1 MNMDTL
7 ERPIELAEGMC
18 MPRVGFG
25 FFHVDPAEAESVTAQ
40 ALSLGYRL
48 IDTAQAY
55 GNEAEVGRA
64 IRTSG
69 IPRDDIF
76 VTTKMRRNIG
86 ETTAQKDFDRSFEAL
101 GLGYIDLVLVHM
113 PIGDVFGTWRVL
125 ERELARG
132 RVRAIG
138 VSNFDAARLQDL
150 MSNSDI
156 KPVLDQF
163 QSNPYHQAQETLE
176 FCQKQGIIFQA
187 WSPLAQGAD
196 ELFAEPALKEIA
208 AAHARSVA
216 QIILRWQLQRNI
228 SFIAKSTHAAR
239 MKENLDLFDF
249 ELTGEEMDRIS
260 ALGKTGERNLF
271 AEPAFIAHLSQEWH
285 SEKD

>member
-1 MNMDTL
+1 MDTSNL
-7 ERPIELAEGMC
+7 ESPMELAEGLR

-25 FFHVDPAEAESVTAQ
+25 LFRVDPAEAESVAAQ
-40 ALSLGYRL
+40 ALTQGYRL

-55 GNEAEVGRA
+55 GNEAEAGRA
-64 IRTSG
+64 IRNFG
-69 IPRDDIF
+69 IPRDEIF

-101 GLGYIDLVLVHM
+101 GLGYINLVLVHM

-125 ERELARG
+125 ERELRRG

-228 SFIAKSTHAAR
+228 SFIAKSTHEAR
-239 MKENLDLFDF
+239 MRENLDLFGF
-249 ELTGEEMDRIS
+249 ELTDAEMGKIS
-260 ALGKTGERNLF
+260 ALGRAGERNLF
-271 AEPAFIAHLSQEWH
+271 AEPAFIAHLSQDWH